1 MNIIALYKN
10 IAKVI
15 FISKF
20 YGFYQVYSLLLI
32 CNVKLNLICKVIL
45 KMEVIYYPVRI
56 LANNYNGFD
65 IKISE
70 RGKDINTGKVR
81 HNMTNHLLKI
91 CCSLK
96 SQ

>member
-1 MNIIALYKN
+1 
-10 IAKVI
+10 
-15 FISKF
+15 
-20 YGFYQVYSLLLI
+20 
-32 CNVKLNLICKVIL
+32 
-45 KMEVIYYPVRI
+45 MEVTYYPVRI